1 MSSRLTPEWIRR
13 SITCLKSSFHKEI
26 TKTHMFAELITGVKV
41 LGQAIGLASKGSSAH
56 GKRKKDKLVLD
67 LLMVYFCLL
76 RVVRNGRE
84 LLAITGKKSVKAIAC
99 MAETE
104 RTKFLNDVYRLLM
117 TQRLLLRELSALI
130 YDKPIIDILD
140 SSLRDELEALVG
152 SKESGLLAIG
162 AALEFYFLFG
172 GRSYG
177 PEVKKHGQE
186 IADIRYQSGIARE
199 VLYGIDD
206 RASIRDARKNMG
218 ALARATER
226 FRASVE
232 EAFESAKDAAIV
244 TRAKKRADAI

>member
-1 MSSRLTPEWIRR
+1 
-13 SITCLKSSFHKEI
+13 
-26 TKTHMFAELITGVKV
+26 
-41 LGQAIGLASKGSSAH
+41 
-56 GKRKKDKLVLD
+56 
-67 LLMVYFCLL
+67 
-76 RVVRNGRE
+76 
-84 LLAITGKKSVKAIAC
+84 

-117 TQRLLLRELSALI
+117 TQRLLLRELSTLI

-172 GRSYG
+172 GRAHG
-177 PEVKKHGQE
+177 TEVKKHGQE

-199 VLYGIDD
+199 VLYGIDG
-206 RASIRDARKNMG
+206 RASLGDARKNME

-232 EAFESAKDAAIV
+232 EAFESSKEAAIV